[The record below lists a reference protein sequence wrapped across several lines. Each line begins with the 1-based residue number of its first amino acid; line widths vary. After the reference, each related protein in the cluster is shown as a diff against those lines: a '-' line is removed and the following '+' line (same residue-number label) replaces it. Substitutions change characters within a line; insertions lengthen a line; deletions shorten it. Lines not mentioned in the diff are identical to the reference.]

1 MSILLIYSW
10 HRKTPNK
17 TCLISLVFCPHLKSN
32 NVNLLN
38 YRDHSLT
45 VSQTHNASCASLY
58 NLCGV
63 HVSCYIWSL
72 LTFHF
77 LTTEWL
83 QWEMSSNMP
92 VKDWFR
98 DVCKIPDKPKKQY
111 VVFFIGNLLNSLRF
125 VGAENLRGWA

>member
-1 MSILLIYSW
+1 MAQKNPQQNLFNQFGVL
-10 HRKTPNK
+10 
-17 TCLISLVFCPHLKSN
+17 PHLKSN

-92 VKDWFR
+92 VKD
-98 DVCKIPDKPKKQY
+98 
-111 VVFFIGNLLNSLRF
+111 
-125 VGAENLRGWA
+125 

>member
-1 MSILLIYSW
+1 M
-10 HRKTPNK
+10 
-17 TCLISLVFCPHLKSN
+17 
-32 NVNLLN
+32 NLLN
-38 YRDHSLT
+38 YQAHALT
-45 VSQTHNASCASLY
+45 VSQTGIASCASLY
-58 NLCGV
+58 NLCVV

-72 LTFHF
+72 LTFPF

-111 VVFFIGNLLNSLRF
+111 VDFFKIYL
-125 VGAENLRGWA
+125 AC